1 MCKQQRDA
9 NDNKKEV
16 EHMTILAKPVR
27 TMPVIK
33 EKDTKAFIKHFN
45 ESKVSTEFL
54 ENCQKAGKLFGTN
67 KA

>member
-33 EKDTKAFIKHFN
+33 EKDTKAFIKRFN

-54 ENCQKAGKLFGTN
+54 ETCKKAGKLFGTN

>member
-1 MCKQQRDA
+1 MI
-9 NDNKKEV
+9 V
-16 EHMTILAKPVR
+16 LAKPIR

-45 ESKVSTEFL
+45 ESKVSAEFL
-54 ENCQKAGKLFGTN
+54 ETCKKAWKLLRTN